1 MSTVEYV
8 IILVLLASVS
18 IAAWRLFG
26 ERVKSALGLATQKL
40 DLIQATEDNGA
51 GLSGGELAPGEASAS
66 REQPSPGAVPP
77 SPSGS
82 GTAGAGSAAGSSG
95 SGAAG
100 TTAAS
105 PPAAAVTTGLGGN
118 IDSLVSKSPSLA
130 KDVQSLLAAG
140 WTFQYGPANGGTYTD
155 VDNKTIVLD
164 ANEQSNLSEA
174 AISVSHESG
183 HALNPNAEVQMSGL
197 TRAEYVKQG
206 TDAELKGEGAATLA
220 NARARDEILAAGGP
234 DIGIAGG
241 QSKKYDAIYQQYKA
255 GKITRDQAEKQIAQ
269 AYGKGETTSNTNQN
283 YSTYYKSYYEQA
295 WDAAY
300 PNKPKTFRAP

>member
-1 MSTVEYV
+1 VSTVEYV
-8 IILVLLASVS
+8 IILVLIASVS
-18 IAAWRLFG
+18 IAAWRVFG

-40 DLIQATEDNGA
+40 DFTQATEGNGA
-51 GLSGGELAPGEASAS
+51 GLSEGALGPGEASGS
-66 REQPSPGAVPP
+66 GQQPSPGAGP
-77 SPSGS
+77 SSSSGS
-82 GTAGAGSAAGSSG
+82 GTGGASTSSAAGSSG

-100 TTAAS
+100 TTAS
-105 PPAAAVTTGLGGN
+105 PAAAVTPGLGGN

-140 WTFQYGPANGGTYTD
+140 WTFQYGAANGGTYTD
-155 VDNKTIVLD
+155 VDNKTIVHD

-183 HALNPNAEVQMSGL
+183 HALNPNPEVQMSGL
-197 TRAEYVKQG
+197 TRAEYVKRG
-206 TDAELKGEGAATLA
+206 TDAELAGEGAATLA

-234 DIGIAGG
+234 DIGIAGA

-269 AYGKGETTSNTNQN
+269 AYGQGEKTSNTNQN
-283 YSTYYKSYYEQA
+283 YRTYYKSYYEQA